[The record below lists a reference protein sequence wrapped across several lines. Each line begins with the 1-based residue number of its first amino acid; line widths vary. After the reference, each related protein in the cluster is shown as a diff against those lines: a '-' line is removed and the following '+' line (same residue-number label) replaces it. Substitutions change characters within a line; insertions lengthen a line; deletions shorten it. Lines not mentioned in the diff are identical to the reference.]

1 VLNLAFDCCTIVG
14 MVDIPEEQQAAALRR
29 VAELSAQRT
38 EALEK
43 ADAITAELKEAS
55 IAAAR
60 TGAQRGRIRALAKVS
75 PNTLTGWLSS
85 AGLEVRP
92 KRTARPADG

>member
-1 VLNLAFDCCTIVG
+1 MLNLAFVCCTIMD

-38 EALEK
+38 EALER
-43 ADAITAELKEAS
+43 ADAITAELREAS

-60 TGAQRGRIRALAKVS
+60 TGAQRGRIRTLAKVS

-92 KRTARPADG
+92 KRASKQADE